1 MRVSTCVCK
10 QAGEHTAEALG
21 ICPNSDLGL
30 STGPQKCSPT
40 PAQHSEQHTQPVLL
54 TGCAVLLWGTAGP
67 GAAMVSVSLRKAWP
81 RGERAAVGRVLPGAH
96 LQSCSQREVAACC
109 CSWLAAF
116 GREKGV
122 SY

>member
-1 MRVSTCVCK
+1 MRVSTCVCQ

-30 STGPQKCSPT
+30 STGSQKCSPT
-40 PAQHSEQHTQPVLL
+40 PAQHSEQHTQPGLL
-54 TGCAVLLWGTAGP
+54 TGTLWGTAGP
-67 GAAMVSVSLRKAWP
+67 GAGAAMVRVSLRKAWA
-81 RGERAAVGRVLPGAH
+81 RGETAAVGRALPGAH

>member
-1 MRVSTCVCK
+1 MC
-10 QAGEHTAEALG
+10 
-21 ICPNSDLGL
+21 
-30 STGPQKCSPT
+30 
-40 PAQHSEQHTQPVLL
+40 
-54 TGCAVLLWGTAGP
+54 
-67 GAAMVSVSLRKAWP
+67 VSLRKAWAAKNQ
-81 RGERAAVGRVLPGAH
+81 RGERAAVGCVLPSAH